1 MFDFVMSGN
10 RQRRPAKRILASG
23 LTSSLAHFIV
33 LLLLIEYPELLRGG
47 VYQRFRTIWQPPVND
62 DSQNWRTV
70 AVLPSKMMMPSAD
83 DLKKLRSNPE
93 KKGSEAKSTPI
104 RLNDIQAVLSNQHT
118 KPIVRT
124 GVSNSSTSPPANE
137 NASPVTVSTT
147 SGTGSSGSLTGNQN
161 DSKGGQETT
170 TLSPPG
176 LEPKPVVAAMTVAPG
191 KIPDTIVASPDITAF
206 PAVPAKNP
214 NTPGEGAK
222 TIHPSDII
230 IDNNSKGFPM
240 GEYTNLIVELL
251 KEKWFIPSYLK
262 NSQGHTTVHFFIDK
276 NGHTMNVR
284 ILAGS
289 GSNPLDLAALNAVLS
304 CNILPAL
311 PKGYPGDQVG
321 VRFVFSYNE
330 H

>member
-23 LTSSLAHFIV
+23 LTSSLAHVIV
-33 LLLLIEYPELLRGG
+33 LLLLIEYPEILRGG
-47 VYQRFRTIWQPPVND
+47 VYQSFRTIWEPPVHD

-70 AVLPSKMMMPSAD
+70 AVLPSKMMMPSAE
-83 DLKKLRSNPE
+83 DLKKLRSDSGE
-93 KKGSEAKSTPI
+93 KGSKAKPIPI
-104 RLNDIQAVLSNQHT
+104 RLNDIQAVLSNQHS
-118 KPIVRT
+118 KPIVQPGGR
-124 GVSNSSTSPPANE
+124 VSSPSPPAHE
-137 NASPVTVSTT
+137 GAAPVAVSTT
-147 SGTGSSGSLTGNQN
+147 SGTGSSGTLAGNQN
-161 DSKGGQETT
+161 DGKGGQGTAS
-170 TLSPPG
+170 LPSSG
-176 LEPKPVVAAMTVAPG
+176 LEPTPVVSGINVAPS
-191 KIPDTIVASPDITAF
+191 KIPNTIIASPNI
-206 PAVPAKNP
+206 PAVPPKNP
-214 NTPGEGAK
+214 STPGEATK
-222 TIHPSDII
+222 AIRPSDVVL
-230 IDNNSKGFPM
+230 DNDSKGFPM

-262 NSQGHTTVHFFIDK
+262 DSQGHTTVHFYIDK

-289 GSNPLDLAALNAVLS
+289 GSNPLDIAALNAVLS

>member
-10 RQRRPAKRILASG
+10 QQRRPAKRILTSWMASC
-23 LTSSLAHFIV
+23 LAHFIV

-62 DSQNWRTV
+62 DSQNWRTI
-70 AVLPSKMMMPSAD
+70 AVLPSKMMMPSAE
-83 DLKKLRSNPE
+83 DLKKLLSDSE
-93 KKGSEAKSTPI
+93 KKGSKAKSIPI
-104 RLNDIQAVLSNQHT
+104 RLNDIHAVLSNLQT
-118 KPIVRT
+118 KPIVRP
-124 GVSNSSTSPPANE
+124 GGRNSSPSPPANKD
-137 NASPVTVSTT
+137 ASPVTVSTT
-147 SGTGSSGSLTGNQN
+147 SGTGGSESSAGNQN
-161 DSKGGQETT
+161 DGKGGQGNTA
-170 TLSPPG
+170 LPPSEP
-176 LEPKPVVAAMTVAPG
+176 EPKPAVAAMNVAPI
-191 KIPDTIVASPDITAF
+191 KIPDFIINPPNIPSI
-206 PAVPAKNP
+206 PAKIL
-214 NTPGEGAK
+214 NTPGEGTKA
-222 TIHPSDII
+222 IRPSDVIT
-230 IDNNSKGFPM
+230 DNNAKGFPM

-262 NSQGHTTVHFFIDK
+262 DSQGHTTVHFYIDK

-289 GSNPLDLAALNAVLS
+289 GSNPLDIAALNAVLS
-304 CNILPAL
+304 CNNLPAL

>member
-23 LTSSLAHFIV
+23 LTSSLAHIIV
-33 LLLLIEYPELLRGG
+33 LLLLIEYPEILRGG
-47 VYQRFRTIWQPPVND
+47 VYQSFRTIWQQPVKD

-70 AVLPSKMMMPSAD
+70 AVLPSKMIMPSTEY
-83 DLKKLRSNPE
+83 LKKLGSDSE
-93 KKGSEAKSTPI
+93 KKAPVVRSIPI
-104 RLNDIQAVLSNQHT
+104 RMNDIKAVLSNRDT
-118 KPIVRT
+118 KPIIRPEVRNP
-124 GVSNSSTSPPANE
+124 SPSPPANE
-137 NASPVTVSTT
+137 NVPPAIVSTT
-147 SGTGSSGSLTGNQN
+147 SGTGSSGSLAGNQN
-161 DSKGGQETT
+161 EGKRGQGTAALT
-170 TLSPPG
+170 PSIT
-176 LEPKPVVAAMTVAPG
+176 EPKPVVAALVAPIN
-191 KIPDTIVASPDITAF
+191 IPDTITASPNTSAL
-206 PAVPAKNP
+206 PPNS
-214 NTPGEGAK
+214 NTPEAGTRAIRPGV
-222 TIHPSDII
+222 I

-262 NSQGHTTVHFFIDK
+262 DSQGNTTVHFYIDK
-276 NGHTMNVR
+276 NGHTLDVR

-289 GSNPLDLAALNAVLS
+289 GSKPLDLAALNAVLS